1 MDPKRPV
8 CLIHEDTLTLS
19 RDDRLFFDRTVV
31 IAKDAK
37 FPHVMN
43 KIRVFDTSPYE
54 KSMFV
59 DADCLLVKT
68 DIDTYWAA
76 AATRH
81 FSITGGKRQSGEWKG
96 IEVKDVL
103 QAQGIDY
110 LIQMNAGVFYFD
122 KSREAQGF
130 FYGLENYFLRAH
142 PGSFDSR

>member
-31 IAKDAK
+31 IAKDAI
-37 FPHVMN
+37 PARDEQN
-43 KIRVFDTSPYE
+43 RVFDTSPYE